1 MSTRAVIIGDT
12 GIRIGGGAPLALMA
26 GPCVIESLEHC
37 LLVGEAARRVCESL
51 GIPFIFKASFD
62 KANRSSFESFRGPG
76 LEEGLK
82 ILARVRSRLGVPV
95 LSDIHEPSQ
104 AAAAGQVLDVIQI
117 PAFLCRQTD
126 LLVAAARTGRPVN
139 IKKGQFVAPEQ
150 MRLAVD
156 KVRQAGNPQVMVTE
170 RGTFFGYGRLVND
183 FAGLSLMRQFAP
195 VIFDATHSCQLPGGG
210 GSVTGGQ
217 REMVPVLARAAAAV
231 GVDALF
237 MEVHDRP
244 DQAKSDAAT
253 VWPVDRLR
261 GVLEACLKAAEAAR
275 A

>member
-51 GIPFIFKASFD
+51 GIPFVFKASFD

>member
-1 MSTRAVIIGDT
+1 MSTRAVSIGDT
-12 GIRIGGGAPLALMA
+12 GIRIGGGFPFALIA

-37 LLVGEAARRVCESL
+37 LIVGEVACRTCEAL

-62 KANRSSFESFRGPG
+62 KANRSSIESFRGPG

-82 ILARVRSRLGVPV
+82 VLAEVRSRLGVPV

-104 AAAAGQVLDVIQI
+104 AAAAGAVLDVIQV

-126 LLVAAARTGRPVN
+126 LLVAAARTGKPVN

-156 KVRQAGNPQVMVTE
+156 KVRHAGNPQVMVTE

-183 FAGLSLMRQFAP
+183 FAGLSVMRQFAP
-195 VIFDATHSCQLPGGG
+195 VVFDATHSCQLPGG

-244 DQAKSDAAT
+244 EKAKRDAAT
-253 VWPVDRLR
+253 VWPVDRR
-261 GVLEACLKAAEAAR
+261 GEVLEACLMAAEAAR
-275 A
+275 L

>member
-51 GIPFIFKASFD
+51 GIPFVFKASFD

-104 AAAAGQVLDVIQI
+104 AAAAGQVLDVIQV

>member
-156 KVRQAGNPQVMVTE
+156 KVRQAGNSQVMVTE

>member
-1 MSTRAVIIGDT
+1 MSTRAVSIGDT
-12 GIRIGGGAPLALMA
+12 GIRIGGGFPFALIA

-37 LLVGEAARRVCESL
+37 LIVGEVACRTCEAL

-62 KANRSSFESFRGPG
+62 KANRSSIESFRGPG

-82 ILARVRSRLGVPV
+82 VLAEVRSRLGVPV

-104 AAAAGQVLDVIQI
+104 AAAAGAVLDVIQV

-126 LLVAAARTGRPVN
+126 LLVAAARTGKPVN

-156 KVRQAGNPQVMVTE
+156 KVRHAGNPQVMVTE

-183 FAGLSLMRQFAP
+183 FAGLSVMRQFAP
-195 VIFDATHSCQLPGGG
+195 VVFDATHSCQLPGG

-244 DQAKSDAAT
+244 DKAKSDAAT

-261 GVLEACLKAAEAAR
+261 EVLEACLKAAEAAR
-275 A
+275 L

>member
-51 GIPFIFKASFD
+51 GIPFVFKASFD
-62 KANRSSFESFRGPG
+62 KANRSSLESFRGPG

-156 KVRQAGNPQVMVTE
+156 KVRQAGNSQVMVTE

>member
-37 LLVGEAARRVCESL
+37 LLVGEAARRVCEPL

-104 AAAAGQVLDVIQI
+104 AAAAGQVLDVIQV